1 MTDWF
6 QNLKN
11 IVTRHEPAAD
21 AHSLPRAAAALL
33 LEMRLADQG
42 GTQEELDVVH
52 VAMRKAFDIGEG
64 ELQALIQQAHEA
76 QGESVSYY
84 DFTSQLR
91 PGLDPGQRAEL
102 VEWLWRVALAD
113 ARLDMHEEA
122 MVRRVSDLLGV
133 SHGEF
138 IRRKLL
144 VKAELGLD

>member
-6 QNLKN
+6 RNLKGIIN
-11 IVTRHEPAAD
+11 RHEPAAD

-33 LEMRLADQG
+33 LEMRLTDESG
-42 GTQEELDVVH
+42 GQIEMDVVH
-52 VAMRKAFDIGEG
+52 AAMRKAFAIDPA
-64 ELQALIQQAHEA
+64 ELDALIEQAHQA
-76 QGESVSYY
+76 QRESVSYY
-84 DFTSQLR
+84 EFTRDLR
-91 PGLDPGQRAEL
+91 LGLEPDQRAEL

-133 SHGEF
+133 PHSEF

-144 VKAELGLD
+144 VKAELGDA